1 MDVHRRNMEARN
13 ARNQGNPVDGRNARL
28 AVPNEDRIVENAA
41 RPPRSFSQNES
52 PIQREQ
58 ARRYVDRR

>member
-41 RPPRSFSQNES
+41 RPPRSFSQNER
-52 PIQREQ
+52 PIQRE
-58 ARRYVDRR
+58 